1 MKWFKHDAN
10 AVLDSKLKRLRLK
23 YGMEGYGLYWYCLE
37 CVARNVE
44 QHNLTFELEEDA
56 ELIAAD
62 TGIHYERVEEM
73 MRYMVSLGLFENQ
86 GGTITCLKMRART
99 DEYTAKLL
107 RTSSGECPDKL
118 LTYSGESPS
127 YKKRREEKRRD
138 TGRRFTPP
146 TLQEVTDYCKER
158 GTGVNPQKFLD
169 HYEAN
174 GWMRGKNKI
183 KSWKACVRTWEGNEQ
198 KPSTEEPAI

>member
-37 CVARNVE
+37 CIARNVE

-62 TGIHYERVEEM
+62 TGINREIVEEM
-73 MRYMVSLGLFENQ
+73 MRYMVDLGLFENQ
-86 GGTITCLKMRART
+86 EGTITCIKMAKRA
-99 DEYTAKLL
+99 DEYTLKLL
-107 RTSSGECPDKL
+107 RSVSGQ
-118 LTYSGESPS
+118 SPE
-127 YKKRREEKRRD
+127 KVPPIRIEQKRRD
-138 TGRRFTPP
+138 IGSKARRFTPP
-146 TLQEVTDYCKER
+146 ALEDVQAYCRER
-158 GTGVNPQKFLD
+158 GNSVDAQRFLD
-169 HYEAN
+169 HYESN

-183 KSWKACVRTWEGNEQ
+183 RDWKACVRTWEKNEKQ
-198 KPSTEEPAI
+198 GGKDEHYF